1 MITLTN
7 TGGMAMTNCFVI
19 ADERTREAVLFDA
32 PDHTVEPLLDE
43 TSRRGWKLVGLW
55 LTHGHFDHFA
65 DHAVV
70 RQRFPEAQILIHALD
85 EPKTRNPDIQT
96 RMFQLPF
103 VIPPLKAD
111 ANVTDNQQ
119 LRIGGLDVK
128 VIHTP
133 GHAPGHVAY
142 HLPGEQVLIGGDLII
157 GGSVGRTDLPDS
169 KHADLE
175 TSIRRVMRLPD
186 ATRLLGGH
194 GPATTLGDE
203 RKRNDFVR
211 AILEGD

>member
-1 MITLTN
+1 
-7 TGGMAMTNCFVI
+7 MAMTNCFVI

-85 EPKTRNPDIQT
+85 EPKTRNPDVQT